1 MDICLIPPKQ
11 INMILNQLFSCG
23 YIQNEIVNVK
33 GSNIM
38 FYSININQN
47 IEKIIDMTYKMIKNL
62 KVSLNEELE
71 SYKGRVTNDKKEQY
85 ITKIYSAINQLYD
98 TILVLKYL

>member
-1 MDICLIPPKQ
+1 
-11 INMILNQLFSCG
+11 
-23 YIQNEIVNVK
+23 
-33 GSNIM
+33 M